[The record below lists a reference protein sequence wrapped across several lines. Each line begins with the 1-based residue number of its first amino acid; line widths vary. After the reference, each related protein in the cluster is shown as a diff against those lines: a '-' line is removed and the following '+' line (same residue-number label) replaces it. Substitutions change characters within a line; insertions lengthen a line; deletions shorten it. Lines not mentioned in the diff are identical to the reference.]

1 MKIKLTATKD
11 LLKNNKDQTEEK
23 IIKKSVLL
31 VATFAAFLT
40 PFLGSAVNLAL
51 PSIGKDLNANAINL
65 GWVISSFIL
74 SSAIFLLPFG
84 KLGDIVGRKKVFTV
98 GIMLFTISS
107 FLIIFTGSIT
117 SLIILRIFQG
127 ISSSMIFGTS
137 LAIITSVF
145 PQGERG
151 RAMGINITAVYLGL
165 SGGPIIGG
173 LLTQYFGW
181 RSIFAFLVPF
191 GLFSLFLIFK
201 KMNSEWAEARGEKF
215 DWKGSSIYG
224 ISMFSF
230 MFGFS
235 RLPSLSGWIFLS
247 AGIMM
252 AIAFLLVEKK
262 IPNPVFDIHLILRNR
277 VFAFSGIAALIHY
290 SATSATGFFISL
302 YLQYLKGLD
311 ARSAGL
317 IMISQP
323 VAMAL
328 LSPLAGKLS
337 DKKNPGVI
345 ASIGMGLTASG
356 LILLCFIK
364 ASTPLY
370 LIVLLLIMMG
380 IGFGLFSSPN
390 SNAIM
395 SSVEK
400 RHLGV
405 ASGVVGTMRMVGQMM
420 SMGIAMMLIALYI
433 GKETINPSTYPGL
446 ISSMRTGFIIFSALS
461 IFGIFASLARNEKL
475 EFKKES
481 IISKDGKNILPQ

>member
-1 MKIKLTATKD
+1 MNIDK
-11 LLKNNKDQTEEK
+11 TEEK
-23 IIKKSVLL
+23 TSKKSVLL

-51 PSIGKDLNANAINL
+51 PSIGKDFNANAISL

-84 KLGDIVGRKKVFTV
+84 RLADIIGRKKIFSI
-98 GIMLFTISS
+98 GILLFTIST
-107 FLIIFTGSIT
+107 FLIIFSGSIT
-117 SLIILRIFQG
+117 SLIVLRIFQG
-127 ISSSMIFGTS
+127 LSSAMIFGTS

-145 PQGERG
+145 QPGERG

-165 SGGPIIGG
+165 SCGPVIGG

-191 GLFSLFLIFK
+191 GIISLILINRK
-201 KMNSEWAEARGEKF
+201 IKTEWADAAGEKF
-215 DWKGSSIYG
+215 DWRGSVIYG
-224 ISMFSF
+224 IALSSF
-230 MFGFS
+230 MYGFS
-235 RLPSLSGWIFLS
+235 RLPSYLGWICIAIGVLIAVVFL
-247 AGIMM
+247 I
-252 AIAFLLVEKK
+252 VEKK
-262 IPNPVFDIHLILRNR
+262 ISYPVFDVRLILQNR
-277 VFAFSGIAALIHY
+277 VFAFSGMAALIHY

-311 ARSAGL
+311 ARTAGL

-323 VAMAL
+323 LAMTL
-328 LSPLAGKLS
+328 LSPAAGKLS

-345 ASIGMGLTASG
+345 ASIGMGLTAIG
-356 LILLCFIK
+356 LVLLCFIK
-364 ASTPLY
+364 VTTPNY

-420 SMGIAMMLIALYI
+420 SMGIAMMLISLYI
-433 GKETINPSTYPGL
+433 GKQTINPATYPGL
-446 ISSMRTGFIIFSALS
+446 ISGMRTGFLIFSILS
-461 IFGIFASLARNEKL
+461 VFGIFASLARNKKL
-475 EFKKES
+475 GNRL
-481 IISKDGKNILPQ
+481 SKGS

>member
-1 MKIKLTATKD
+1 M
-11 LLKNNKDQTEEK
+11 TEDNTT
-23 IIKKSVLL
+23 KKSVLL

-51 PSIGKDLNANAINL
+51 PSIGKDLNANAIEL

-84 KLGDIVGRKKVFTV
+84 RFADIIGRKKVFST
-98 GIMLFTISS
+98 GILLFTIST
-107 FLIIFTGSIT
+107 FLIIFSHSIT

-127 ISSSMIFGTS
+127 ISSAMIFGTS

-145 PQGERG
+145 QPGERG

-165 SGGPIIGG
+165 SCGPVIGG
-173 LLTQYFGW
+173 LLTQYLGW

-191 GLFSLFLIFK
+191 GIVSLILINRK
-201 KMNSEWAEARGEKF
+201 IKTEWADAAGDSF
-215 DWKGSSIYG
+215 DWRGSVIYG
-224 ISMFSF
+224 IALSSF
-230 MFGFS
+230 MYGFS
-235 RLPSLSGWIFLS
+235 RLPSSIGWLCLTIGVLMAVVFL
-247 AGIMM
+247 
-252 AIAFLLVEKK
+252 FVEKK
-262 IPNPVFDIHLILRNR
+262 ISNPVFDISLILRNR
-277 VFAFSGIAALIHY
+277 VFAFSGMAALIHY

-311 ARSAGL
+311 ARTAGL

-323 VAMAL
+323 LAMTL
-328 LSPLAGKLS
+328 LSPWAGKLS
-337 DKKNPGVI
+337 DNRNPGVI
-345 ASIGMGLTASG
+345 ASAGMGLTAAG
-356 LILLCFIK
+356 LILLCFIRVT
-364 ASTPLY
+364 TPNY
-370 LIVLLLIMMG
+370 LIILLLIMMG

-420 SMGIAMMLIALYI
+420 SMSIAMMLISLYI
-433 GKETINPSTYPGL
+433 GKQSINPSTYPGL
-446 ISSMRTGFIIFSALS
+446 LAGMRTGFLIFSVLS
-461 IFGIFASLARNEKL
+461 VFGIFASLARNEKL
-475 EFKKES
+475 GNNSQNQKS
-481 IISKDGKNILPQ
+481 G